1 MRHPCRIWDADRLS
15 IWGKPF
21 GRDCEGTTRRNLLK
35 VGALGL
41 TGLSLPGLL
50 SARARAAAR
59 GRVAKDTSVIWLWLG
74 GGPTHVET
82 FDPKMDAP
90 VEFRSTVG
98 AVKTSLPGVQIG
110 GLFPKIAQMAQR
122 FSFVRSFAH
131 GNSGHGGG
139 THFVM
144 TGSDYPLADA
154 GMPPIKPSFGSIA
167 AKVRGANHPLTGMP
181 TYVRLSGLYAD
192 GPHWLGVA
200 NAPFDVGGESR
211 NNMNLTVGLDRVGD
225 RRQILKALDHLD
237 RRLDRTGG
245 MAGLDAFESQAFDL
259 ILGRSKEAFDL
270 NREDPRTRDRYG
282 KGLGEQLL
290 LARRL
295 CEAGCGFVT
304 MNYANSPQGWDMHG
318 DPGNPAALAIAR
330 QLEQACPPLD
340 DALAVF
346 LEDLAQR
353 RLSEKILLVITGEF
367 GRTPRINGH
376 GGRDHWGPLCTLA
389 LAGGGLKMGQVIGES
404 SARAEVPKSAPI
416 TPRELMATVFHVLGI
431 DLDAQFPDASGRP
444 QYLLPDGAK
453 PIAELV

>member
-1 MRHPCRIWDADRLS
+1 MLS
-15 IWGKPF
+15 IWGKPL
-21 GRDCEGTTRRNLLK
+21 GSDCEGTTRRNFLK

-50 SARARAAAR
+50 SARADAAAR
-59 GRVAKDTSVIWLWLG
+59 GRATKDTSVVWLWLG

-98 AVKTSLPGVQIG
+98 AVNTSIPDVQIG
-110 GLFPKIAQMAQR
+110 GLFPKMAQMAHR
-122 FSFVRSFAH
+122 MAFVRSFAH

-144 TGSDYPLADA
+144 TGIDYPPADA
-154 GMPPIKPSFGSIA
+154 GMLPIRPSFGSIT
-167 AKVRGANHPLTGMP
+167 AKVRGANHPVTGMP

-192 GPHWLGVA
+192 GPHWLGAA
-200 NAPFDVGGESR
+200 NAPFDVGGEAR
-211 NNMNLTVGLDRVGD
+211 NNMNLAVGLDRVGD
-225 RRQILKALDHLD
+225 RRQLLKAFDHLD
-237 RRLDRTGG
+237 RQIDRAGD
-245 MAGLDAFESQAFDL
+245 MAGLDAFEGQAFDL

-270 NREDPRTRDRYG
+270 TREDPRVRSLYG
-282 KGLGEQLL
+282 GGLGGQLL

-304 MNYANSPQGWDMHG
+304 MNYGNSPQGWDMHG
-318 DPGNPAALAIAR
+318 EPNKPALAIAR
-330 QLEQACPPLD
+330 QLEQACPPMD
-340 DALAVF
+340 HAIATF

-353 RLSEKILLVITGEF
+353 GLSEKILLVITGEF

-389 LAGGGLKMGQVIGES
+389 LAGGGLKMGQVVGES
-404 SARAEVPKSAPI
+404 TARAEIPKSTPI
-416 TPRELMATVFHVLGI
+416 TPRELMATIFHVLGI
-431 DLDAQFPDASGRP
+431 DLDVQFPDPSGRP
-444 QYLLPDGAK
+444 QYLLQDGAK
-453 PIAELV
+453 PIAELI

>member
-1 MRHPCRIWDADRLS
+1 MLN
-15 IWGKPF
+15 IWGTPF
-21 GRDCEGTTRRNLLK
+21 GSDCEGTTRRNFLK

-50 SARARAAAR
+50 SARARAATR
-59 GRVAKDTSVIWLWLG
+59 GRTTKDTSVIWLWLG

-90 VEFRSTVG
+90 AEFRSTVG
-98 AVKTSLPGVQIG
+98 AVNTSLPGVQLG
-110 GLFPKIAQMAQR
+110 GLFPKMAHLAKR
-122 FSFVRSFAH
+122 LSFVRSFAH
-131 GNSGHGGG
+131 GNSGHAGG

-144 TGSDYPLADA
+144 TGTDHPPADA
-154 GMPPIKPSFGSIA
+154 GMSPIKPSFGSIA
-167 AKVRGANHPLTGMP
+167 AKVRGANHPQTGMP

-192 GPHWLGVA
+192 GPHWLGA
-200 NAPFDVGGESR
+200 AHAPFDVGGEAR
-211 NNMNLTVGLDRVGD
+211 NNMNMAVGLERIGD
-225 RRQILKALDHLD
+225 RRQMLKALDRLD
-237 RRLDRTGG
+237 RRLDRAGA
-245 MAGLDAFESQAFDL
+245 MAGLDAFEGQAFDL

-304 MNYANSPQGWDMHG
+304 MNYANAPQGWDMHG
-318 DPGNPAALAIAR
+318 DPANPAGLAIAR

-340 DALAVF
+340 YAVDAF

-389 LAGGGLKMGQVIGES
+389 LAGGGLKMGQVVGES
-404 SARAEVPKSAPI
+404 SAKAEVPKSTPI

-431 DLDAQFPDASGRP
+431 DLDLQFSDPSGRP

-453 PIAELV
+453 PISELV